1 MNYGPKTVKVPV
13 YLQVE
18 PELSPYGRGELA
30 VSDVRDAKVVNATQA
45 RPKKPK
51 PGTIVVK
58 VTLEVPKAAFLP
70 LAPEALVV
78 IPESLTT
85 PHPITVDATDPNEE

>member
-1 MNYGPKTVKVPV
+1 MNYGLRAVKVPV

-18 PELSPYGRGELA
+18 PELSHFAGRELTI
-30 VSDVRDAKVVNATQA
+30 SDIRDAKVVNATQT
-45 RPKKPK
+45 RPRKPK

-58 VTLEVPKAAFLP
+58 ITLEVPKAAFLP